1 MDSLE
6 IEAELWRR
14 FKVDNDLV
22 ARDYLLTQ
30 YSPWVASVV
39 MTVMRRAGS
48 RDLDRSD
55 HMQNGHVGLLEA
67 MNRYQPQKGVP
78 FLLYAKARVRGAVFN
93 GIRASTKSQRYPK
106 ELALVEVADR
116 DEEGDTFSE
125 FVSAIVGIA
134 LDQMIEQAADAFC
147 EGESLQQAQNGK
159 LIKNVLLGM
168 PDNIRLIFVSHYY
181 LHMPFVRIAEDL
193 CLSKGRISQLHS
205 KGLGIFKS
213 YLAERGYAKSDF
225 I

>member
-22 ARDYLLTQ
+22 ARDYLLTE

-39 MTVMRRAGS
+39 VMVMRRAGS
-48 RDLDRSD
+48 RDLDWSD

-106 ELALVEVADR
+106 ELVQVEVADR
-116 DEEGDTFSE
+116 DEEDALSD

-134 LDQMIEQAADAFC
+134 LDQMVEQAADACC

-168 PDNIRLIFVSHYY
+168 PDNIRLIFISHYY
-181 LHMPFVRIAEDL
+181 LHLPFVRIAEDL

-205 KGLGIFKS
+205 KGLGMFKS
-213 YLAERGYAKSDF
+213 YLADHGYAKSDF

>member
-6 IEAELWRR
+6 IEVELWRR

-22 ARDYLLTQ
+22 ARDYLLTE

-39 MTVMRRAGS
+39 MTVLRRAGS
-48 RDLDRSD
+48 RDLDWSD
-55 HMQNGHVGLLEA
+55 HMQNGHLGLLEA

-78 FLLYAKARVRGAVFN
+78 FQLYAKARVRGAVFN
-93 GIRASTKSQRYPK
+93 GIRASAKSQRYPK
-106 ELALVEVADR
+106 DLVLLEVADR
-116 DEEGDTFSE
+116 DEEDAFSE
-125 FVSAIVGIA
+125 FISAVVGIA
-134 LDQMIEQAADAFC
+134 LDEMVEQAADARC

-168 PDNIRLIFVSHYY
+168 PDNIRAIFVSHYY
-181 LHMPFVRIAEDL
+181 LHQPFVRIAEDL

-205 KGLGIFKS
+205 KGLGMFKS
-213 YLAERGYAKSDF
+213 YLADHGYAKSDF